1 MISYWKEDIKEI
13 DNQVGKRPCYSNTNI
28 RVSSRDNIRDYNRE
42 NINGEKDRNID
53 DDEGDNKVVHNI
65 NSGQT
70 YNVIRET
77 MEALNNNSTEVL
89 LPNSANGSKILNE
102 DDRES
107 DEEIE
112 KYVDDNNVV
121 GNQRG
126 IKNNSKCTQKL
137 QTDIIQKKTNKRK
150 RINETILSNGNVWKK
165 DGKRMKCERKN
176 NIGYHEEKDSRDS
189 SKKIM

>member
-150 RINETILSNGNVWKK
+150 RINETILSNGNV
-165 DGKRMKCERKN
+165 
-176 NIGYHEEKDSRDS
+176 
-189 SKKIM
+189 